1 MGDID
6 LQQSRR
12 LYADLLQRS
21 LYSIVEKLKERQDVL
36 RVSVFGS
43 YARGRADLFTDLDVL
58 IIMQTEMPFPE
69 RQHTVYELLASPVD
83 LDILC
88 YTPEEFE
95 SMRYRPF
102 FRHTLRDE
110 RLLYE
115 KKPA

>member
-1 MGDID
+1 MADID
-6 LQQSRR
+6 LEQSRR
-12 LYADLLQRS
+12 LYVALLEQS
-21 LYSIVEKLKERQDVL
+21 LYSIVEKLKERPDVL

-58 IIMQTEMPFPE
+58 VIMQTEMPFPE
-69 RQHTVYELLASPVD
+69 RQRTVYQLLASPVD

-88 YTPEEFE
+88 YTSEEFE

-102 FRHTLRDE
+102 LRHALRDE